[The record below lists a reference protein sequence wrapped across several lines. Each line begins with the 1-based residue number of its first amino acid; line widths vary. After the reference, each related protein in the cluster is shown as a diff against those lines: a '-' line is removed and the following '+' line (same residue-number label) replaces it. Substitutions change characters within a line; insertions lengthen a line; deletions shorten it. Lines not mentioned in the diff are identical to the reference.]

1 MAPQKAAT
9 ITDCWHETGCSG
21 LSHLTVAE
29 LKSVGCGATHTSVTP
44 SPCQLDQVI

>member
-9 ITDCWHETGCSG
+9 ITDCRHETGCSG